1 MGVKGHHLKSKLIER
16 LLPMESLREPTLRYG
31 SRNKWNAS
39 ILFTKISKSLVNI
52 EATLMQTVGTI
63 QSRENECIH
72 CKEEAG
78 PFSNCVKVEGVE
90 FCANCHWEKLDL
102 RCSFNSQP
110 STPKKRRS
118 LQPPTDEEIQ
128 KKKDLM
134 DSVRTNRC
142 LFEREL
148 EAQRLELRSR
158 WEELQGAEDE
168 NVDQVTVSISFM
180 RDFRR
185 KLQKMEEDFN
195 KLVANSKAFL
205 DASEELWTARG

>member
-1 MGVKGHHLKSKLIER
+1 MAVKGHHLKSKLIER
-16 LLPMESLREPTLRYG
+16 LLLMESVREPTLRYG
-31 SRNKWNAS
+31 SRNKWSAS
-39 ILFTKISKSLVNI
+39 ILFTKISKSLANF

-63 QSRENECIH
+63 QSRENECVH

-78 PFSNCVKVEGVE
+78 LFSNCVKVDGVE
-90 FCANCHWEKLDL
+90 SCANCHWEKLDL

-128 KKKDLM
+128 KKKDLIE
-134 DSVRTNRC
+134 SVRTNRC
-142 LFEREL
+142 LFEKEL
-148 EAQRLELRSR
+148 EAHRLEHRSR
-158 WEELQGAEDE
+158 WQEFQGAEDE
-168 NVDQVTVSISFM
+168 NVDQGTISTSFM

-185 KLQKMEEDFN
+185 KLQEMEEDFN
-195 KLVANSKAFL
+195 KLMANSKAIL